1 MNDTYWPHG
10 QNWARQLAVEFDKAK
25 GTYFIQ
31 EVDGSNK
38 HLPKDFVPDPIH
50 WTEESLAP

>member
-10 QNWARQLAVEFDKAK
+10 QNCQLAVEFDKAK

-50 WTEESLAP
+50 LTEESLAP